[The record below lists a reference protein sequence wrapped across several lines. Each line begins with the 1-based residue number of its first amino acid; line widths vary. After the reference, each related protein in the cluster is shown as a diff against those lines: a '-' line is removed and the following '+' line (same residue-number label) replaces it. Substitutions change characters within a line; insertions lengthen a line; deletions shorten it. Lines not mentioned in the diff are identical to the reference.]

1 MARRLVL
8 LEELVAVVG
17 STILRDPMYV
27 LFQRQV
33 WEEVDWGRMSHGRI
47 DDVTKHLEQRED
59 YMVELEVLGPLL
71 LAAELHN
78 YM

>member
-1 MARRLVL
+1 MAWRLVL

-17 STILRDPMYV
+17 SMILRDPMYV

-33 WEEVDWGRMSHGRI
+33 WEEVDWGRMLHGRI

-59 YMVELEVLGPLL
+59 YMVELEILGPLL
-71 LAAELHN
+71 LAAELLN
-78 YM
+78 Y